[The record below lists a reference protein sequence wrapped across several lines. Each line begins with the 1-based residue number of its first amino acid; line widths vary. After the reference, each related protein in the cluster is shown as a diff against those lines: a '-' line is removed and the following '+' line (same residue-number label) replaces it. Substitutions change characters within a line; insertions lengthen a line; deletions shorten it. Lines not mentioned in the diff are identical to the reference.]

1 MVSDDMV
8 LVREYASERSERAFE
23 TLVARHIR
31 LVHSVAMRQTR
42 DADLAEEVTQAVFI
56 ILAKKAPGLG
66 DSTILPG
73 WLCRTA
79 RNVSANALT
88 TRRRRQEREQEAHMR
103 SLEDGPGPEVWAQ
116 VAPLLDQAMAEL
128 GEKDHDAIVLR
139 YFEGRSFGDVGR
151 AMDISEDAAKKRTS
165 RALERLRSF
174 FQRAGLS
181 LSTDSIAGAVAAHS
195 VQAVP
200 AGLVASVTATA
211 FKGFSAKASTTAL
224 IENTLKIMAWTQLK
238 TAAVVAAVVLITG
251 SAFIAIHRPKAAEPA
266 SPFAFAGYAT
276 PEASIRSM
284 LWAASTGDIEKFLAA
299 FTPEESAKFR
309 GTVLAGK
316 SADRISQDG
325 KALARAMV
333 GYKIVGKDVV
343 SDDEIHVE
351 ISAPPAEAGL
361 KSGKA
366 TVILR
371 RVAGEWKRDGS
382 TH

>member
-31 LVHSVAMRQTR
+31 LVHSVAMRQTC
-42 DADLAEEVTQAVFI
+42 DADLAEEATQAVFI

-88 TRRRRQEREQEAHMR
+88 SRRRRQEREREAHM
-103 SLEDGPGPEVWAQ
+103 LTLGEGPDPETWAQ
-116 VAPLLDQAMAEL
+116 VAPLLDKAMAEL

-139 YFEGRSFGDVGR
+139 YFEGRSFGEVAR
-151 AMDISEDAAKKRTS
+151 AMDISEDAAKKRVS
-165 RALERLRSF
+165 RALDRLRVF
-174 FQRAGLS
+174 FQRAGIP
-181 LSTDSIAGAVAAHS
+181 LSTGSIAGAVAAHP

-200 AGLVASVTATA
+200 AGLVASVTAA
-211 FKGFSAKASTTAL
+211 AVKGFAVKASTTEI

-238 TAAVVAAVVLITG
+238 TTVVVTAVVLITG
-251 SAFIAIHRPKAAEPA
+251 SAFIAIHRPKASKPA

-284 LWAASTGDIEKFLAA
+284 LWGASTGDIEKFLAG
-299 FTPEESAKFR
+299 FTLEERAKFR
-309 GTVLAGK
+309 STVLAGK
-316 SADRISQDG
+316 SADRISQQG
-325 KALARAMV
+325 KAMAQAMV

-361 KSGKA
+361 KQGKT
-366 TVILR
+366 TVVLK

-382 TH
+382 TD